1 MNKHD
6 MFMLINGKIRV
17 SIIANNPEKI
27 LNMIWK
33 REIEVRDVNRDNL
46 YTICLTI
53 NSSDFKALEEICK
66 QNQSNL
72 SIIEL
77 GRLFKFLHNFK
88 VHITLA
94 VGVSVSLGIIMF
106 LSMFIWKIDIVGDH
120 HVSPYEIRQVVNEL
134 GVHKGMLKFKIDTDV
149 LEDEIV
155 SRNKNLLWS
164 KARVQGSTLKIEVI
178 ESFKPPVI
186 EVDTSLGNI
195 VAEKDGEI
203 VRVYTQS
210 GTAQVQAGMIVKK
223 GDILIAGYQGKEGS
237 VYETPP
243 IGDVIAKTFLEFE
256 EVVELEG
263 TKNVNT
269 KNKVEEYYIQIFGK
283 KLYLKKYR
291 DEYKDYDKVSDD
303 GKFIKKNIYYEVCR
317 SPYKLNPDNVKKD
330 LVDYYTKYVK
340 QNLKQTDS
348 IVGVVVKDEIE
359 GNKLKIRI
367 SFAIEEKIGVKVP
380 KTDGQE
386 PIIPDTFQSQG
397 NA

>member
-1 MNKHD
+1 MNKRD
-6 MFMLINGKIRV
+6 MFMLVNGKIRLN
-17 SIIANNPEKI
+17 IITKNPEQI

-33 REIEVRDVNRDNL
+33 REIKISDVNRDNL
-46 YTICLTI
+46 YSICLTI
-53 NSSDFKALEEICK
+53 NSSDLEALEEICK
-66 QNQSNL
+66 ETQSKL
-72 SIIEL
+72 SIIKV
-77 GRLFKFLHNFK
+77 GKLFEFLYNFK
-88 VHITLA
+88 GYITVA
-94 VGVSVSLGIIMF
+94 VGIGVSLGIIMF
-106 LSMFIWKIDIVGDH
+106 LSMFIWKIDIVGDQ
-120 HVSPYEIRQVVNEL
+120 HVSPYEVRQVVNEL
-134 GVHKGMLKFKIDTDV
+134 GIHRGMLKFKIDTDV
-149 LEDEIV
+149 LEDEIIA
-155 SRNKNLLWS
+155 RNKNLLWS
-164 KARVQGSTLKIEVI
+164 KARVQGSTLKIEII
-178 ESFKPPVI
+178 ESFRPPVV

-210 GTAQVQAGMIVKK
+210 GTAQVQAGMVVKK
-223 GDILIAGYQGKEGS
+223 GDLLIAGYQGKEGN

-283 KLYLKKYR
+283 KLFLKKYK
-291 DEYKDYDKVSDD
+291 DEFKDYDKVSQD
-303 GKFIKKNIYYEVCR
+303 GKFIKKNIYYEVDR

-330 LVDYYTKYVK
+330 LVDYYTKHVK

-348 IVGVVVKDEIE
+348 IVGVVVKDELE

-367 SFAIEEKIGVKVP
+367 SFAIEEEIGVKVP
-380 KTDGQE
+380 KTDEEQS
-386 PIIPDTFQSQG
+386 IVPDPSQSQG